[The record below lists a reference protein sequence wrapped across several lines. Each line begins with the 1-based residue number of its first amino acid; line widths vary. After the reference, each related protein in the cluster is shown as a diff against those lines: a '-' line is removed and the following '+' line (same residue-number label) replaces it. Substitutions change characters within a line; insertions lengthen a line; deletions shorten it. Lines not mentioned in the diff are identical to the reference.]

1 MSTIYEDRKTDIEHG
16 SVKRSIE
23 KIEANSK
30 TMGQEFADFRTAM
43 SKVYSEENFAGN
55 ASDSLQEKFDELQK
69 KFDSY
74 NDAVTRFAKVVEAAR
89 ASTEATEQE
98 IQNDAGNLAA

>member
-1 MSTIYEDRKTDIEHG
+1 MTTIYEDRKTTIEHS

-30 TMGQEFADFRTAM
+30 TMGQQFQDFRATM
-43 SKVYSEENFAGN
+43 DKVYTEDNISGS
-55 ASDSLQEKFDELQK
+55 ASDSLKEKFDELQK

-89 ASTEATEQE
+89 ASTEATEQDIE
-98 IQNDAGNLAA
+98 NDAGNLAS

>member
-1 MSTIYEDRKTDIEHG
+1 MTTIYEDRKTTIEHS

-30 TMGQEFADFRTAM
+30 TMGQQFQDFRATM
-43 SKVYSEENFAGN
+43 DKIYTEDNFSGS
-55 ASDSLQEKFDELQK
+55 ASDSLKEKFDELQK

-98 IQNDAGNLAA
+98 IQNDASNLAA